1 MPNLEAIE
9 VYNALKERLGEEPT
23 RALLKYIEEATRA
36 NVATKEDLLALKED
50 LLLTREA
57 LEKKIGELEK
67 KVGERDLKIER
78 VKVELMEE
86 ITKTRLYVVIAAV
99 IIVLTNPKILELLG
113 KAITLFK

>member
-57 LEKKIGELEK
+57 LEKKVGEL
-67 KVGERDLKIER
+67 DLKIER

-113 KAITLFK
+113 KAITLFR